1 MAKTYWDRWLH
12 KYLPTQAKR
21 TKWSEA
27 IKNVQE
33 GDVVMIADDD
43 QKARWKKG
51 IITNTHKSKDGQ
63 VRSAVVKTTSGE
75 YTRPV
80 IKLAVMDVR
89 APEIPATE
97 ENPRTENTKQNT
109 ATKRSSNQPVD
120 EACTSKQRKFMGRT
134 SENILKG
141 YEFGKKKP

>member
-12 KYLPTQAKR
+12 EYLPTLAKR

-51 IITNTHKSKDGQ
+51 IITKTHKSKDGQ
-63 VRSAVVKTTSGE
+63 VRSAVVKTATGE

-89 APEIPATE
+89 APERRRKKSRNRKYQGKYGNKTE
-97 ENPRTENTKQNT
+97 F
-109 ATKRSSNQPVD
+109 QP
-120 EACTSKQRKFMGRT
+120 TRR
-134 SENILKG
+134 
-141 YEFGKKKP
+141 